1 MESELIID
9 GQVIDLSA
17 DKPNENTGDTED
29 NKTPTDIE
37 PKDPIEPEV
46 VNKTDTGGN
55 QSGDKG
61 GSDDDSGDSDAD
73 GYSLRIGDE
82 EISLTEEDDDHVDG
96 QPAPQWIKDLRKA
109 NREKDKELREMRR
122 QLEQLQSRPA
132 EQQPQQQTDVIPP
145 KPTLESCEYDEAAF
159 EQAMT
164 DWHEKKSR
172 AEQQKQQQE
181 RQQQEYQQRFQQ
193 RVEAHKQRAAKLP
206 VKDYQEMESIV
217 LSELKPIQQ
226 EIIIH
231 AADEGSELIAY
242 ALGKNPQLRQRVAA
256 ETDPIRAAF
265 LLGQISKQVSLAPK
279 PKKAIKP
286 EPEVRGGGADAK
298 QDDFNKLCPGAKIE

>member
-9 GQVIDLSA
+9 GQVIDLSEKQESA
-17 DKPNENTGDTED
+17 EEVTTGQPKPEEQVQ
-29 NKTPTDIE
+29 
-37 PKDPIEPEV
+37 EPEV
-46 VNKTDTGGN
+46 KAETESE
-55 QSGDKG
+55 Q
-61 GSDDDSGDSDAD
+61 AEEQPEE
-73 GYSLRIGDE
+73 YSLRVGDE
-82 EISLTEEDDDHVDG
+82 EIPLTEEDDDHVDG
-96 QPAPQWIKDLRKA
+96 QPAPQWV
-109 NREKDKELREMRR
+109 KELRKGFKETQKENRELRR
-122 QLEQLQSRPA
+122 QLEEIQSRPA
-132 EQQPQQQTDVIPP
+132 GQQPQQQADVIPP

-172 AEQQKQQQE
+172 AEQQKQQKE
-181 RQQQEYQQRFQQ
+181 RQQQEYQLRFQQ
-193 RVEAHKQRAAKLP
+193 RVEAHKQRAAKFP
-206 VKDYQEMESIV
+206 MKDYQEMEAIV
-217 LSELKPIQQ
+217 LSELPPVQQ

-231 AADEGSELIAY
+231 CADEGSELIAY
-242 ALGKNPQLRQRVAA
+242 GLGKSQQLRQRVAA

-265 LLGQISKQVSLAPK
+265 LLGQISKEVHLAPK

>member
-9 GQVIDLSA
+9 GQVIDLSEKQESA
-17 DKPNENTGDTED
+17 EEVTTEKQEQPEKKDQADTEQGVTTESEQAEEQPD
-29 NKTPTDIE
+29 E
-37 PKDPIEPEV
+37 
-46 VNKTDTGGN
+46 
-55 QSGDKG
+55 
-61 GSDDDSGDSDAD
+61 
-73 GYSLRIGDE
+73 YSLRIGDE
-82 EISLTEEDDDHVDG
+82 EIPLTEEDDDHVDG
-96 QPAPQWIKDLRKA
+96 QPAPQWVKDLRKN
-109 NREKDKELREMRR
+109 NREKDKELRELRR
-122 QLEQLQSRPA
+122 QLEEIQSKPA
-132 EQQPQQQTDVIPP
+132 EVQQPQSDALPP
-145 KPTLESCEYDEAAF
+145 KPTLESCDYDEAAF
-159 EQAMT
+159 EQAVT

-172 AEQQKQQQE
+172 AEQQKQQQQ

-193 RVEAHKQRAAKLP
+193 RVEAHKQRATKLP

-298 QDDFNKLCPGAKIE
+298 QDDFNKKCPGAIIE

>member
-9 GQVIDLSA
+9 GQVIDLSEKQESTEA
-17 DKPNENTGDTED
+17 AGAEQQQKPTENESQESTE
-29 NKTPTDIE
+29 K
-37 PKDPIEPEV
+37 PEQTE
-46 VNKTDTGGN
+46 NEQAEEQPDE
-55 QSGDKG
+55 
-61 GSDDDSGDSDAD
+61 
-73 GYSLRIGDE
+73 YSLRIGDE
-82 EISLTEEDDDHVDG
+82 EIQLTEEDDDHVDG
-96 QPAPQWIKDLRKA
+96 QPAPQWVKDLRKN
-109 NREKDKELREMRR
+109 NREKDKELRELRR
-122 QLEQLQSRPA
+122 QLEDIQSKPA
-132 EQQPQQQTDVIPP
+132 EVQQPQSDALPP
-145 KPTLESCEYDEAAF
+145 KPTLESCDYDEAAF
-159 EQAMT
+159 EQAVT

-172 AEQQKQQQE
+172 AEQQKQQQQ

-298 QDDFNKLCPGAKIE
+298 QDDFNKKCPGAIIE

>member
-9 GQVIDLSA
+9 GQVIDLSEKQESA
-17 DKPNENTGDTED
+17 EEVTTEQQPEENVQVPAEEVETEGE
-29 NKTPTDIE
+29 KAE
-37 PKDPIEPEV
+37 EQPEE
-46 VNKTDTGGN
+46 
-55 QSGDKG
+55 
-61 GSDDDSGDSDAD
+61 
-73 GYSLRIGDE
+73 YSLRVGDE

-96 QPAPQWIKDLRKA
+96 QPAPQWVKDLRKN
-109 NREKDKELREMRR
+109 NREKDKELRELRR
-122 QLEQLQSRPA
+122 QLEQVQSRPA
-132 EQQPQQQTDVIPP
+132 EQQPQQQSDVIPP
-145 KPTLESCEYDEAAF
+145 KPTLESCDYDEVAF
-159 EQAMT
+159 EQAVT

-181 RQQQEYQQRFQQ
+181 RQQQELQERYNQRIAKHQ
-193 RVEAHKQRAAKLP
+193 ERAAKLP
-206 VKDYQEMESIV
+206 VKDYAETEAIVRNELPSVHQSI
-217 LSELKPIQQ
+217 L
-226 EIIIH
+226 IH

-265 LLGQISKQVSLAPK
+265 LLGQISKQVILAPK

-298 QDDFNKLCPGAKIE
+298 QDDFNKLCPGATIE

>member
-9 GQVIDLSA
+9 GQVIDLSEKQESA
-17 DKPNENTGDTED
+17 EEVTAEQPKPEEKVQESEVKAETES
-29 NKTPTDIE
+29 E
-37 PKDPIEPEV
+37 QAEEQPEE
-46 VNKTDTGGN
+46 
-55 QSGDKG
+55 
-61 GSDDDSGDSDAD
+61 
-73 GYSLRIGDE
+73 YSLRVGDE
-82 EISLTEEDDDHVDG
+82 EIPLTEEDDDHVDG
-96 QPAPQWIKDLRKA
+96 QPAPQWVKDLRKN
-109 NREKDKELREMRR
+109 NREKDKELRELRR
-122 QLEQLQSRPA
+122 QLEQVQSRPS
-132 EQQPQQQTDVIPP
+132 EQLPQQQTDVIPP
-145 KPTLESCEYDEAAF
+145 KPTLESCEYDEEAF

-172 AEQQKQQQE
+172 AEQHKQQQE
-181 RQQQEYQQRFQQ
+181 RQQQENIQKFQQ
-193 RVEAHKQRAAKLP
+193 RLQKHQERATKLP
-206 VKDYQEMESIV
+206 VKDYRETEEIV
-217 LSELKPIQQ
+217 RRELPVIQQ
-226 EIIIH
+226 EILIH

>member
-9 GQVIDLSA
+9 GQVIDLSEKQESA
-17 DKPNENTGDTED
+17 EEVTAEQPKPEEKVQESEAKAETES
-29 NKTPTDIE
+29 E
-37 PKDPIEPEV
+37 QAEEQPEE
-46 VNKTDTGGN
+46 
-55 QSGDKG
+55 
-61 GSDDDSGDSDAD
+61 
-73 GYSLRIGDE
+73 YSLRVGDE
-82 EISLTEEDDDHVDG
+82 EIPLTEEDDDNVDG
-96 QPAPQWIKDLRKA
+96 QPAPQWV
-109 NREKDKELREMRR
+109 KELRKGFKETQKENRELRR
-122 QLEQLQSRPA
+122 QLEQIQSRPA

-145 KPTLESCEYDEAAF
+145 KPTLESCEYDEEAF

-193 RVEAHKQRAAKLP
+193 RVEAHKQRAAKFP
-206 VKDYQEMESIV
+206 MKDYQEMEAIV
-217 LSELKPIQQ
+217 LSELPPVQQ

-231 AADEGSELIAY
+231 CADEGSELIAY
-242 ALGKNPQLRQRVAA
+242 GLGKSQQLRQRVAA

-265 LLGQISKQVSLAPK
+265 LLGQISKEVHLAPK
-279 PKKAIKP
+279 PKKTIKP
-286 EPEVRGGGADAK
+286 EPEVRGGAADVK

>member
-9 GQVIDLSA
+9 GQVIDLSEKQESA
-17 DKPNENTGDTED
+17 EEVTTEQQEQPEKKDQADTEQ
-29 NKTPTDIE
+29 
-37 PKDPIEPEV
+37 EV
-46 VNKTDTGGN
+46 ITESEQAEEQPDE
-55 QSGDKG
+55 
-61 GSDDDSGDSDAD
+61 
-73 GYSLRIGDE
+73 YSLRIGDE
-82 EISLTEEDDDHVDG
+82 EIPLTEEDDDHVDG
-96 QPAPQWIKDLRKA
+96 QPAPQWVKDLRKN
-109 NREKDKELREMRR
+109 NREKDKELRELRR
-122 QLEQLQSRPA
+122 QLEEIQSKPA
-132 EQQPQQQTDVIPP
+132 EVQQPQSDALPP
-145 KPTLESCEYDEAAF
+145 KPTLESCDYDEAAF
-159 EQAMT
+159 EQAVT

-172 AEQQKQQQE
+172 AEQQKQQHE

>member
-9 GQVIDLSA
+9 GQVIDLSEKQESAEEVTTEQQEQPEKKDQA
-17 DKPNENTGDTED
+17 DAEQ
-29 NKTPTDIE
+29 
-37 PKDPIEPEV
+37 EV
-46 VNKTDTGGN
+46 TAESEQAEEQPDE
-55 QSGDKG
+55 
-61 GSDDDSGDSDAD
+61 
-73 GYSLRIGDE
+73 YSLRIGDE
-82 EISLTEEDDDHVDG
+82 EIPLTEEDDDHVDG
-96 QPAPQWIKDLRKA
+96 QPAPQWVKDLRKN
-109 NREKDKELREMRR
+109 NREKDKELRELRR
-122 QLEQLQSRPA
+122 QLEAIQSKPA
-132 EQQPQQQTDVIPP
+132 EVQQPQSDALPP
-145 KPTLESCEYDEAAF
+145 KPTLESCDYDEAAF
-159 EQAMT
+159 EQAVT

-172 AEQQKQQQE
+172 AEQQKQQQQ

>member
-17 DKPNENTGDTED
+17 DNQNENNGYAED
-29 NKTPTDIE
+29 NKTPTDIDPKE
-37 PKDPIEPEV
+37 PVEPEV
-46 VNKTDTGGN
+46 VNKTDTGVN
-55 QSGDKG
+55 KSGDKG
-61 GSDDDSGDSDAD
+61 GRDDDSGDSDAD

-82 EISLTEEDDDHVDG
+82 EIPLTEEDDDHVDG
-96 QPAPQWIKDLRKA
+96 QPAPQWV
-109 NREKDKELREMRR
+109 KELRKGFKETQKENRELRR
-122 QLEQLQSRPA
+122 QLEEIQSRPV
-132 EQQPQQQTDVIPP
+132 EVQQPQSDVIPP
-145 KPTLESCEYDEAAF
+145 KPTLESCEYDETAF

-164 DWHEKKSR
+164 DWHEKKIR
-172 AEQQKQQQE
+172 AEQQKQQKE
-181 RQQQEYQQRFQQ
+181 RQQQEVQERYNQRIAKHQ
-193 RVEAHKQRAAKLP
+193 ERAAKLP
-206 VKDYQEMESIV
+206 VKDYAETEAIV
-217 LSELKPIQQ
+217 RSELPSVHQSIL
-226 EIIIH
+226 IH

-242 ALGKNPQLRQRVAA
+242 ALGKNQQLRQRVAA

>member
-9 GQVIDLSA
+9 GQVIDLSEKQESA
-17 DKPNENTGDTED
+17 EEVTTEQP
-29 NKTPTDIE
+29 KTEEKVQESEAKEETE
-37 PKDPIEPEV
+37 SEQAEEQPEE
-46 VNKTDTGGN
+46 
-55 QSGDKG
+55 
-61 GSDDDSGDSDAD
+61 
-73 GYSLRIGDE
+73 YSLRVGDE
-82 EISLTEEDDDHVDG
+82 EIPLTEEDDDHVDG

-172 AEQQKQQQE
+172 AEQQKQQKE

-279 PKKAIKP
+279 PKKVIKP

-298 QDDFNKLCPGAKIE
+298 QDDFQKYCPGAIIE

>member
-9 GQVIDLSA
+9 GQVIDLSEKQESA
-17 DKPNENTGDTED
+17 EEVTTEQQEQPEKKDQGDTEQ
-29 NKTPTDIE
+29 
-37 PKDPIEPEV
+37 EV
-46 VNKTDTGGN
+46 TTESEQAEE
-55 QSGDKG
+55 QSDE
-61 GSDDDSGDSDAD
+61 
-73 GYSLRIGDE
+73 YSLRIGDE
-82 EISLTEEDDDHVDG
+82 EIPLTEEDDDHVDG
-96 QPAPQWIKDLRKA
+96 QPAPQWVKDLRKN
-109 NREKDKELREMRR
+109 NREKDKELRELRR
-122 QLEQLQSRPA
+122 QLEEIQSKPA
-132 EQQPQQQTDVIPP
+132 EVQQPQSDALPP
-145 KPTLESCEYDEAAF
+145 KPTLESCDYDEAAF
-159 EQAMT
+159 EQAVT

-172 AEQQKQQQE
+172 AEQQKQQHE

-226 EIIIH
+226 AIIIH

-279 PKKAIKP
+279 PKKATKP